1 MRKDKRQEL
10 RDHSLENLQAI
21 VDGAQQMAASLYE
34 ENVKKD
40 EQILSLQELVT
51 SLYEQQM
58 DVTSTANKTA
68 DQAKEQ
74 K

>member
-10 RDHSLENLQAI
+10 RDHSLENLQTS

-58 DVTSTANKTA
+58 DVTSTADKTA
-68 DQAKEQ
+68 DQAKEH